1 VQMAAQVA
9 KPMPMGR
16 STPPRHHGGAG
27 AGAKPVPGYLRPAAG
42 SCHHVCKYGGTH
54 AFEDKEAT
62 KKPHRKK
69 QPPAAPAAALESQS
83 RVMVKVRS
91 VFRRRVGDSSRAAV
105 EKATAAAAGKAK
117 DGAGDSVEWKDI
129 VAYDTTVPV
138 PPHGSSPQ
146 PGDKVSDPVAGSGDA
161 GKKKDATAKGKKSHG
176 KASKITGQV
185 DAARQ
190 TTQDETLDKKS
201 TKPPKGKN
209 KKPMAAL
216 LVDDKKGIDQEL
228 LHGYQTLSPSL
239 MQSRA
244 SLLRDLEQEMVHGEA
259 ANAGRAPRA
268 PCSLDEEELAAAA
281 AAETSRP
288 IPAHR
293 RVKSM
298 GISSSSRSARHPF
311 ARQASKTSSSGTFK
325 LRSSRSTRTPVMS
338 AEEEKPA
345 GPRSRRGEDASSGSA
360 GRGIQL
366 RIRSLRRRGV
376 GGSGGAGAGFV
387 VPAVAL
393 RHQKTLEKKRSQRLY
408 NNLIEETAS
417 KLVKT
422 RKSRVKALVG
432 AFESVISKIAK

>member
-1 VQMAAQVA
+1 MAAQVA

-27 AGAKPVPGYLRPAAG
+27 GGAKPVPGYLRPAAG

-69 QPPAAPAAALESQS
+69 QPPPAPAAAPESQS

-91 VFRRRVGDSSRAAV
+91 VFRRRVGDSSRAAA
-105 EKATAAAAGKAK
+105 EKAAAASTGKAK
-117 DGAGDSVEWKDI
+117 DGAGESVEWKDI
-129 VAYDTTVPV
+129 VAYDTTVPL

-146 PGDKVSDPVAGSGDA
+146 PDDKVSAPVAGSGDA
-161 GKKKDATAKGKKSHG
+161 GKKKDAAATKGKKSHG
-176 KASKITGQV
+176 KARKITGQV
-185 DAARQ
+185 DAAE
-190 TTQDETLDKKS
+190 TTQHETLDKKS
-201 TKPPKGKN
+201 AKPPKGK

-216 LVDDKKGIDQEL
+216 LVDEKMAIDQEL
-228 LHGYQTLSPSL
+228 LHGYQALSPSL

-244 SLLRDLEQEMVHGEA
+244 SLLRDLEQEMVRDEA
-259 ANAGRAPRA
+259 ANAGQAPRV
-268 PCSLDEEELAAAA
+268 PCSLDEEEYAATA

-298 GISSSSRSARHPF
+298 GIGSSRSALHPF
-311 ARQASKTSSSGTFK
+311 ARQASKNSSGAFK

-345 GPRSRRGEDASSGSA
+345 RLRSWRGEDASSGSA
-360 GRGIQL
+360 SRGIQL

-376 GGSGGAGAGFV
+376 GGSGGAGAGSFV

>member
-1 VQMAAQVA
+1 MEVQMAAQAA
-9 KPMPMGR
+9 KSMGR
-16 STPPRHHGGAG
+16 STPPHHHGGGGG
-27 AGAKPVPGYLRPAAG
+27 AKAKPVPGYLRPPAG

-54 AFEDKEAT
+54 AFEEKEAT
-62 KKPHRKK
+62 KKPHPKPRKQK
-69 QPPAAPAAALESQS
+69 QQPPPPAAAESQS
-83 RVMVKVRS
+83 RVMVKMRS
-91 VFRRRVGDSSRAAV
+91 VFRRRVGDSSRAAA
-105 EKATAAAAGKAK
+105 EKVPAAAGKAK
-117 DGAGDSVEWKDI
+117 GAGESVEWKDI
-129 VAYDTTVPV
+129 VAYDTTVPTR
-138 PPHGSSPQ
+138 GSSPQ
-146 PGDKVSDPVAGSGDA
+146 PDKVPTPVAGSGDA
-161 GKKKDATAKGKKSHG
+161 KKKDATTKGKKSHG

-185 DAARQ
+185 DA
-190 TTQDETLDKKS
+190 TQDETLDKKS
-201 TKPPKGKN
+201 AKPPKG

-216 LVDDKKGIDQEL
+216 LVDKMAIDQDL

-244 SLLRDLEQEMVHGEA
+244 SLLRDLEQEIVRDGA
-259 ANAGRAPRA
+259 ANAREERA

-281 AAETSRP
+281 AEASRP

-298 GISSSSRSARHPF
+298 GIGSSSRSARHPF
-311 ARQASKTSSSGTFK
+311 ARQASKNSSSGVFK
-325 LRSSRSTRTPVMS
+325 LRSSRSTRAPTLP

-345 GPRSRRGEDASSGSA
+345 RLRSRRGEDASSGSA

-376 GGSGGAGAGFV
+376 GGSGGPGASAGGFV

-408 NNLIEETAS
+408 NNLLEETAS
-417 KLVKT
+417 KLVKA